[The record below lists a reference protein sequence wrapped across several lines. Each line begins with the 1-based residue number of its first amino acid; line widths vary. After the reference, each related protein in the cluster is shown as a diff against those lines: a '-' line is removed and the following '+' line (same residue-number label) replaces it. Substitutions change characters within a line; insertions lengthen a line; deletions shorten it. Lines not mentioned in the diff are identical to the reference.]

1 MKMKLPKE
9 NKFSLIYTG
18 IFILLSAAIIIS
30 GYIYYK
36 HQKKNIT
43 AAQYSEL
50 SAIADLKVSQITYW
64 LGDRLKDANV
74 ISDNFLIAEH
84 VKKLAE
90 NPLSQ
95 LLQKEV
101 FSIINSIKERYDYA
115 NIIVLNAK
123 GGLLISTD
131 RERRQIAP
139 DALKAAMQAIRDK
152 KVIWTDIHRG
162 IVTVKPHIDI
172 FAPLLSQ
179 RNGRSYVTGI
189 FVIQVDPY
197 KYFFP
202 FIQSWPTPS
211 LTGETLLVRRDG
223 DDVLFLNELRHKK
236 DTSFNFRLPINRP
249 DSPAALAVQ
258 GIIKTVEG
266 YDYRDVKVLAS
277 LRPVPDTPWFLVAKI
292 DKAEIIKGLNERAI
306 FIITVIVLLIA
317 TSGLSILYLWRKE
330 TTDFY
335 KREYEAKE
343 ALSALTLRYEAILSA
358 VPDIIMEV
366 DNNKVYTWAN
376 KTGYEFFGD
385 DVIGKEAAFYFE
397 GEQKTY
403 SIVEPLFKGSKD
415 VIYVESWQR
424 RKDGEKRLLAWW

>member
-1 MKMKLPKE
+1 
-9 NKFSLIYTG
+9 
-18 IFILLSAAIIIS
+18 
-30 GYIYYK
+30 
-36 HQKKNIT
+36 
-43 AAQYSEL
+43 
-50 SAIADLKVSQITYW
+50 
-64 LGDRLKDANV
+64 
-74 ISDNFLIAEH
+74 
-84 VKKLAE
+84 
-90 NPLSQ
+90 
-95 LLQKEV
+95 
-101 FSIINSIKERYDYA
+101 
-115 NIIVLNAK
+115 
-123 GGLLISTD
+123 
-131 RERRQIAP
+131 
-139 DALKAAMQAIRDK
+139 
-152 KVIWTDIHRG
+152 
-162 IVTVKPHIDI
+162 
-172 FAPLLSQ
+172 
-179 RNGRSYVTGI
+179 
-189 FVIQVDPY
+189 
-197 KYFFP
+197 
-202 FIQSWPTPS
+202 
-211 LTGETLLVRRDG
+211 VRRDG